1 MGRNYFF
8 KIIFGFINATIII
21 IFSLI
26 VLKGFFVYKG
36 PTKIIHIKEG
46 SSNIQIAELLEK
58 ENIIPNKDVFYVYT
72 QIRGKTL
79 KAGYY
84 EIKTGYSLSDIWRIL
99 AEGREKYFKFTIIPG
114 ENLLDIGRKLEKEG
128 FIKNKKDFYN
138 FVFNEKNVEKYGLIG
153 SSFEGYFP
161 PETYHLSKSRSKDI
175 NYLVKAFLKVFED
188 KYLIHKDEAEMKLGK
203 LGLDFYDVMIIAS
216 MVEKETS
223 IPEEKPIIA
232 GVIIKRLQKNML
244 LQIDPTV
251 IYGLKLKDLWDGKLK
266 HEDLK
271 IYDEYNTYMV
281 KGLPPT
287 PICSF
292 SVESLKAVINYKDTP
307 YLYYFS
313 PDGKKHIFSSSYKEH
328 KFKINQYKNKN

>member
-1 MGRNYFF
+1 
-8 KIIFGFINATIII
+8 
-21 IFSLI
+21 
-26 VLKGFFVYKG
+26 
-36 PTKIIHIKEG
+36 
-46 SSNIQIAELLEK
+46 
-58 ENIIPNKDVFYVYT
+58 
-72 QIRGKTL
+72 
-79 KAGYY
+79 
-84 EIKTGYSLSDIWRIL
+84 
-99 AEGREKYFKFTIIPG
+99 
-114 ENLLDIGRKLEKEG
+114 
-128 FIKNKKDFYN
+128 
-138 FVFNEKNVEKYGLIG
+138 
-153 SSFEGYFP
+153 
-161 PETYHLSKSRSKDI
+161 
-175 NYLVKAFLKVFED
+175 
-188 KYLIHKDEAEMKLGK
+188 MKLGK

-313 PDGKKHIFSSSYKEH
+313 PDGKKHIFSTSYEEH
-328 KFKINQYKNKN
+328 KFKINKYKNKN